1 MKKSVIVCLLVITL
15 IISNTPSVRAEP
27 ITLTVMAIAG
37 VTAVALSAAADS
49 GVHNEMAYPAIG
61 ERGDRKELSNR
72 SGNEGLNGKNQ
83 KQDKR
88 AVSQNITL
96 SPMPQ

>member
-37 VTAVALSAAADS
+37 VTAVALSAAADI
-49 GVHNEMAYPAIG
+49 GVHNEMSYPAIG
-61 ERGDRKELSNR
+61 ERGDPKELSNR
-72 SGNEGLNGKNQ
+72 SGNEGLKGKNQ